1 MARRNLHRLIVPAT
15 VLAFG
20 LGWGAAHLTRGADD
34 SPDVPDVYGV
44 PDVPDV
50 YDVSGAA
57 GGERSVAEPAAAVA
71 SAAQVAQGAAA
82 GQGQREAELAQA
94 AGVTIKTGAVPF
106 APCPS
111 EPEAEPDWLLDT
123 AAARY
128 EEGEFAIAHG
138 CASAAADLVPGSID
152 AHHIRALAAAALGHL
167 GAARDAYA
175 LALALDPD
183 DPETL
188 AAAANFY
195 INTMQPKRR
204 EATQLGFEYAHRGR
218 SRVVAR
224 RRGQAPLRAR
234 LAVLEAQALNDLGNT
249 DDALVRLEEAIAL
262 APEMAAAHYERG
274 VALFNACRFDDARD
288 ALERVLTSVPD
299 DPYTHHHLG
308 LVHERR
314 GDMQA
319 AAAHFAR
326 ARALAPLVF
335 RAPVAISPAEFRAEV
350 ERAIDELPRDL
361 AGLLDEVALELS
373 ELPDDA
379 DLLAVT
385 PPFSPTILGL
395 YRGLP
400 LGVEAPAGDRSVP
413 PRAVVLY
420 RANLARAAAS
430 RAELNHQIRRTL
442 RHELG
447 HVQGL
452 DESQLRLRGL
462 D

>member
-15 VLAFG
+15 ALAFG

-34 SPDVPDVYGV
+34 L
-44 PDVPDV
+44 
-50 YDVSGAA
+50 SGASGVISA
-57 GGERSVAEPAAAVA
+57 GGGERAVSA
-71 SAAQVAQGAAA
+71 QAPAAQVAQGAAAA

-94 AGVTIKTGAVPF
+94 AGVTIKAGAVPF

-128 EEGEFAIAHG
+128 EAGEFAIAHG
-138 CASAAADLVPGSID
+138 CASVAADLVPGSID

-224 RRGQAPLRAR
+224 RRGYAPLRAR

-262 APEMAAAHYERG
+262 APEMAAAHYERV
-274 VALFNACRFDDARD
+274 VALFNACRFEGARA

-314 GDMQA
+314 GDLQA

-326 ARALAPLVF
+326 ARALAPQVF

-350 ERAIDELPRDL
+350 ERAIDELPSEL
-361 AGLLDEVALELS
+361 AGLLDEVALELT

-379 DLLAVT
+379 DLTAVT

-400 LGVEAPAGDRSVP
+400 LGVEAPAGDLSVP

-420 RANLARAAAS
+420 RANLARAAAT